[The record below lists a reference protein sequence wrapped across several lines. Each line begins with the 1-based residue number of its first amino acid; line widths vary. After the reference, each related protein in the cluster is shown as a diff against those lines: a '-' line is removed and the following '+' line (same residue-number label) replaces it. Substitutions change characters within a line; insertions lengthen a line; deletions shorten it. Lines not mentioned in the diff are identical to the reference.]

1 MGNPIL
7 KGKINMLQSSSIS
20 IQPGFRLNDFIFGY
34 IQRNGLPYVVDNY
47 CPLREAYYNE
57 KAHNGQQENDTEG
70 EPSDV

>member
-7 KGKINMLQSSSIS
+7 KGKTNMIQSSSIS

-70 EPSDV
+70 ELSDV